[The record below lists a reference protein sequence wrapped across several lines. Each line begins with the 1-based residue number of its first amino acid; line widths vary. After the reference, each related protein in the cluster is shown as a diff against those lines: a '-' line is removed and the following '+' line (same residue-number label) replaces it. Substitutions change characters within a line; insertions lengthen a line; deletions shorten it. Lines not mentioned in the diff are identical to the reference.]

1 MILRKPYAFLIKNF
15 RIIHL
20 IITFLLVYVAFKTS
34 AILNYLNDLTT
45 EEASKYSAIN
55 YVSFTPII
63 SIILAIIVLLI
74 VYLLMRYKKKPSL
87 IYLLSIIGYIGL
99 IVVLFISFFY
109 FESLQHDLLIQ
120 KTLRVYRD
128 LFFMYMG
135 FQYIIIGIMLT
146 RGIGFNIKK
155 FNFAKDLQELNI
167 STEDNEE
174 VEIDVGLDTNK
185 VTRSFRRKR
194 REFIYYIKENK
205 LFVIVSLTVILFITG
220 LYFFLSANVF
230 NKVYTK
236 GEKIKTSNYV
246 FEIDNSYVTT
256 KKYNNTKIDNGYSYV
271 IVQINISSLIEE
283 KQTLDLDD
291 FVLNIG
297 RKKYVPNKKTYEYF
311 IDLGE
316 GYTSQNI
323 KYNEPEDYI
332 IVYKIDHK
340 YHKKKMQISYE
351 YSTSKYSEIRFI
363 NLENINLDKVSST
376 KNYKIGD
383 TINFKNSIL
392 QESTFKVEKVEFG
405 DTFDYTYKY
414 CVKEDS
420 CSDISKK
427 ITKTDDESITILKM
441 DVDSNYDEDTMV
453 DNVSLIN
460 FYGAIKYEL
469 NGKTYISKLNNRTLN
484 TTNEYIFLEVDKNI
498 LSSTNAWLEL
508 EVKNIKY
515 KYKIKGN

>member
-283 KQTLDLDD
+283 
-291 FVLNIG
+291 
-297 RKKYVPNKKTYEYF
+297 
-311 IDLGE
+311 
-316 GYTSQNI
+316 
-323 KYNEPEDYI
+323 
-332 IVYKIDHK
+332 
-340 YHKKKMQISYE
+340 
-351 YSTSKYSEIRFI
+351 
-363 NLENINLDKVSST
+363 
-376 KNYKIGD
+376 
-383 TINFKNSIL
+383 
-392 QESTFKVEKVEFG
+392 
-405 DTFDYTYKY
+405 
-414 CVKEDS
+414 
-420 CSDISKK
+420 
-427 ITKTDDESITILKM
+427 
-441 DVDSNYDEDTMV
+441 
-453 DNVSLIN
+453 
-460 FYGAIKYEL
+460 
-469 NGKTYISKLNNRTLN
+469 
-484 TTNEYIFLEVDKNI
+484 
-498 LSSTNAWLEL
+498 
-508 EVKNIKY
+508 
-515 KYKIKGN
+515 